1 MEDSLIC
8 DLGFR
13 VYMQKSYDDFH
24 LQVLMN
30 RLRCWALSAVCLIS
44 VLLLPSGFCTGETLE
59 KEGKIDAQ
67 TLWKYMTIED
77 PYRNYPAW
85 PGKEGYYESTMP
97 PGNILKLYINDI
109 ALETVVNKKGAFP
122 DGALLI
128 KENYTDD
135 GKLFLITVMYKAKG
149 FNPAGHDWYWVKY
162 KPDGEARLEGKVDA
176 CIDCHV
182 GVANND
188 YVFTG
193 SIK

>member
-1 MEDSLIC
+1 MEGNSILDFGFKCMNKLKFWVFNTSLFIFI
-8 DLGFR
+8 L
-13 VYMQKSYDDFH
+13 
-24 LQVLMN
+24 
-30 RLRCWALSAVCLIS
+30 LI
-44 VLLLPSGFCTGETLE
+44 LYGIGTGQTLD
-59 KEGKIDAQ
+59 KEGKMDAQ
-67 TLWKYMTIED
+67 ALWRYMTIEN
-77 PYRNYPAW
+77 PYQNYPTW
-85 PGKEGYYESTMP
+85 PGKEGFYESTMP
-97 PGNILKLYINDI
+97 PGNILKLYVNDI
-109 ALETVVNKKGAFP
+109 ALETIVNKKGVFS

-135 GKLFLITVMYKAKG
+135 KKLFLITVMYKSKG

>member
-1 MEDSLIC
+1 
-8 DLGFR
+8 
-13 VYMQKSYDDFH
+13 
-24 LQVLMN
+24 MN
-30 RLRCWALSAVCLIS
+30 RLRYWVLNAICLIS
-44 VLLLPSGFCTGETLE
+44 VLLMPYKFCAGEPLD
-59 KEGKIDAQ
+59 KEGKMDAQ
-67 TLWKYMTIED
+67 ALWRYMTVEN
-77 PYRNYPAW
+77 PYQNYPTW
-85 PGKEGYYESTMP
+85 PGKEGFYESTMP
-97 PGNILKLYINDI
+97 PGNILKLYVNDI
-109 ALETVVNKKGAFP
+109 ALETIVNKKGVFS

-128 KENYTDD
+128 KENYTVDK
-135 GKLFLITVMYKAKG
+135 KLFLITVMYKSKG

>member
-1 MEDSLIC
+1 
-8 DLGFR
+8 
-13 VYMQKSYDDFH
+13 
-24 LQVLMN
+24 MN
-30 RLRCWALSAVCLIS
+30 RLKKWAFTASCLVFVLLIS
-44 VLLLPSGFCTGETLE
+44 QTIMAGEPLD
-59 KEGKIDAQ
+59 KEGKLNAQ
-67 TLWKYMTIED
+67 VLWKYMTIEN
-77 PYRNYPAW
+77 PYQHYPTW
-85 PGKEGYYESTMP
+85 PGKEGFYESTMP
-97 PGNILKLYINDI
+97 PGNILKLYVNDI
-109 ALETVVNKKGAFP
+109 ALETIVNKKGIFS

-128 KENYTDD
+128 KENYTDN

>member
-1 MEDSLIC
+1 MFNIFLFVFT
-8 DLGFR
+8 L
-13 VYMQKSYDDFH
+13 
-24 LQVLMN
+24 
-30 RLRCWALSAVCLIS
+30 LIS
-44 VLLLPSGFCTGETLE
+44 DSISADEPLD
-59 KEGKIDAQ
+59 KEGKMNAQ
-67 TLWKYMTIED
+67 ALWRYMTVEN
-77 PYRNYPAW
+77 PYQNNPTW
-85 PGKEGYYESTMP
+85 PGKEGFYESTMP
-97 PGNILKLYINDI
+97 PGNILKLFVNDI
-109 ALETVVNKKGAFP
+109 ALDTIVNKKGTFP
-122 DGALLI
+122 EGALLI

-135 GKLFLITVMYKAKG
+135 KKLFLITVMYKAKG